1 MPNRSNMCDRI
12 HQHPVTGSQSAKT
25 VKKWVDQGQLGLS
38 RNSLSVAHLLF
49 HFFFHN
55 QWPETGH
62 SNQLK
67 KLKLHEEVKK
77 KIY

>member
-1 MPNRSNMCDRI
+1 MPNRSDMCDRI

-25 VKKWVDQGQLGLS
+25 VKKWVNQGQLGFKELAKRRS
-38 RNSLSVAHLLF
+38 PAISL
-49 HFFFHN
+49 FFHN

-77 KIY
+77 EMC